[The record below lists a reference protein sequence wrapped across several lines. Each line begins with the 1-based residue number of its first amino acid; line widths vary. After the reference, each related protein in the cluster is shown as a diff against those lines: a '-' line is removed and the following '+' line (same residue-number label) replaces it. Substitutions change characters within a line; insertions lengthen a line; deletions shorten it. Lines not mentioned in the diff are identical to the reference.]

1 MTTNFNQES
10 DLPPLDNGRC
20 NSGVGDYIQQ
30 TCTDDPIEP
39 ASALEP
45 DEFDEF
51 DAFDPDADLE
61 RELERQLQ
69 VGENQLK
76 DMSADPTRPSPGRGP
91 ELHVGLDAEWEFDP
105 ATGQNNILSVQFFLV
120 GENGDYPRVLY
131 PKSHAKEDRL
141 NFAKSLATVTA
152 EAMAIGLIF
161 EWPSRII
168 VNGFFLRADL
178 AAFSD
183 LAQFKHQIDNVG
195 GRAATLG
202 QDAVLEAELDPED
215 ITNITRSRSSVV
227 DDNGVMR
234 LMKIRFIDM
243 ARHAPEGTS
252 LQQMGD
258 LLGIPKLALPEGYS
272 IERMGEF
279 LMGDKPNFEA
289 YGLGDAEIPVRYM
302 LKLRDFARTQAG
314 ENSLPAT
321 ASGLGVKM
329 FLNSL
334 EASGADHHEV
344 FGLKT
349 VSDTVYSKSGQGGK
363 GGVKTI
369 KSDMATDFR
378 AIHEPFISD
387 CYHGGR
393 GECYLFGPTEIGIWN
408 DFDLAGAYTTGMV
421 DLRHIEYAEVKFTT
435 NPEDFRG
442 HTLGFAWVKFSH
454 PETVRY
460 PVLPVRHERLGL
472 IFPRRG
478 ESYCTAPEI
487 EVALNL
493 GCEIEVLHGII
504 YPWKT
509 GDDRIFEP
517 FTKRIRELRA
527 AHEKG
532 SVPEQYAKLLGNS
545 CYGKTAQGL
554 RETRVFESRTL
565 KTVKLPHSQ
574 ITNAAMAAHT
584 TGFIR
589 AVLGENLNSIPAHHQ
604 VASVTTDGFLT
615 TASEKDLDLTGP
627 MARRYQALCERVA
640 PDKGMLERKHQVS
653 QLIPFKT
660 RGQLTAQPYG
670 DGDVVLAKAGVS
682 PPPSLPKKEHN
693 GYMVSLLLNRQPG
706 DKSQTRSF
714 TSMREQWVTGE
725 DVFMKTQDVTLNM
738 EYDMKRCP
746 VNPAMRSAHGVAH
759 LVFETVPWPTASEG
773 ERARAYFDGWRR
785 ENCLKTLDDYQ
796 RWQEYYQFAGAR
808 GAKRQQAGG
817 RGLGINATAE
827 GAVGLARR
835 LFLRAYAQGS
845 WGLTRTMSN
854 PQLAAWLTAQGYP
867 TKADELKNAKRFPLV
882 DGVVPDTPQVR
893 ALLDTLKVQFPAL
906 EVDQFLVRTD
916 GLMSL

>member
-1 MTTNFNQES
+1 MTINFNHES
-10 DLPPLDNGRC
+10 DFPLPADERC
-20 NSGVGDYIQQ
+20 SSGTGGYIQQ
-30 TCTDDPIEP
+30 TYTEPLESEP
-39 ASALEP
+39 AFELDPLEDSFFYP
-45 DEFDEF
+45 E
-51 DAFDPDADLE
+51 ADLE
-61 RELERQLQ
+61 RELQ
-69 VGENQLK
+69 VADNEIK
-76 DMSADPTRPSPGRGP
+76 DFMADPTRPCPGRGP

-105 ATGQNNILSVQFFLV
+105 VANQNNILSAQFFV
-120 GENGDYPRVLY
+120 AGENGNYSRVLY
-131 PKSHAKEDRL
+131 PKGFHKDDRL
-141 NFAKSLATVTA
+141 SFAKSLATVIT
-152 EAMAIGLIF
+152 EAMVKGFIY

-168 VNGFFLRADL
+168 VCGFVLRVDL

-215 ITNITRSRSSVV
+215 VANITRNRSSVV
-227 DDNGVMR
+227 NDNGVMR

-258 LLGIPKLALPEGYS
+258 LLGCPKLALPEGYD
-272 IERMGEF
+272 IARMGE
-279 LMGDKPNFEA
+279 LLQGDKPAFEA
-289 YGLGDAEIPVRYM
+289 YGLRDAEIPVRYM
-302 LKLRDFARTQAG
+302 LKLQDFARTQSGAK
-314 ENSLPAT
+314 SLPAT

-329 FLNSL
+329 FLKSL
-334 EASGADHHEV
+334 EASGADHHDV

-349 VSDTVYSKSGQGGK
+349 VSDTLYSKSGERGK

-369 KSDMATDFR
+369 KSDVATDFR
-378 AIHEPFISD
+378 AIHEPFISG

-393 GECYLFGPTEIGIWN
+393 NECYLFGPTQVSIWN

-421 DLRHIEYAEVKFTT
+421 DLRHFDYSGVKFTT

-472 IFPRRG
+472 VFPMAG

-487 EVALNL
+487 EVALSL
-493 GCEIEVLHGII
+493 GCEIEVLHGIV
-504 YPWKT
+504 YTWKT
-509 GDDRIFEP
+509 GDERIFEP

-527 AHEKG
+527 AHPKG
-532 SVPEQYAKLLGNS
+532 SLPEQYAKLLGNS

-554 RETRVFESRTL
+554 RETGVFESRTL

-584 TGFIR
+584 TGYVR
-589 AVLGENLNSIPAHHQ
+589 AVLAEILNSIPAHHQ

-615 TASEKDLDLTGP
+615 TAGQKDLDLTGP
-627 MARRYQALCERVA
+627 MAKRYQALCERVA
-640 PDKGMLERKHQVS
+640 PDKGMLECKHQVS

-660 RGQLTAQPYG
+660 RGQLTVQPYG

-682 PPPSLPKKEHN
+682 PPPLLPKKEHN
-693 GYMVSLLLNRQPG
+693 GYMLDLFLNRQTG

-714 TSMREQWVTGE
+714 TSMRDQWVTGE
-725 DVFMKTQDVTLNM
+725 DVFMKTQEVTLNM
-738 EYDMKRCP
+738 EFDMKRCP
-746 VNPAMRSAHGVAH
+746 RNPSMRAAQGVEH
-759 LVFETVPWPTASEG
+759 LVFDTVPWPTASEG

-785 ENCLKTLDDYQ
+785 KNCLKTLDDYQ
-796 RWQEYYQFAGAR
+796 RWQEHYQFAGAR
-808 GAKRQQAGG
+808 AKRQKNGV
-817 RGLGINATAE
+817 RGTGINATDE

-835 LFLRAYAQGS
+835 IFLRAYAQS
-845 WGLTRTMSN
+845 AWGLLRTMSY
-854 PQLAAWLTAQGYP
+854 PQLAAWLTAKGYP
-867 TKADELKNAKRFPLV
+867 TKTDQIKNAKREDLV
-882 DGVVPDTPQVR
+882 EGVVPDSSEVS
-893 ALLDTLKVQFPAL
+893 ALLNILKAQFPAL
-906 EVDQFLVRTD
+906 EVGRFLVQVT
-916 GLMSL
+916 GQ